1 MTSRPNPPGYE
12 EWLAALEADEQQRLR
27 GLPGVET
34 DSAAFIAR
42 AQAREAGNEGL
53 LERYIQETNAQ
64 RRNEG
69 VPVQTRNQ

>member
-12 EWLAALEADEQQRLR
+12 ECAALEADEQQRLR

-42 AQAREAGNEGL
+42 AQ
-53 LERYIQETNAQ
+53 LESWE
-64 RRNEG
+64 
-69 VPVQTRNQ
+69 